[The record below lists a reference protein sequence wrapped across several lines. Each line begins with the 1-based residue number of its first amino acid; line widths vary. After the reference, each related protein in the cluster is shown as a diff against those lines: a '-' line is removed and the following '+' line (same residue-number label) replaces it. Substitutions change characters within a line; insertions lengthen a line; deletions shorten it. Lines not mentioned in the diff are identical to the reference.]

1 MKINILKINLLII
14 LILSSY
20 LTFSQSIRAK
30 AELDSSRILIGDQV
44 NYNIEVEYPAGL
56 QVKMTD
62 PVDSLAPSVEI
73 VEKQATDTVRESGG
87 INKIKRS
94 YLITS
99 FDSGAHMIPP
109 FVVTFLNN
117 GSIDS
122 IKTNSV
128 FLEVYNLPKIDSLIN
143 ALKAP
148 IDIKAPYKAP
158 IIFKEVAPLLM
169 GILLAAGLI
178 FLILYALKRRKEN
191 RPLFLIPQKPKEPA
205 HIIALRELDRIKEEK
220 VWQQGKTKQY
230 YSEVT
235 DVLREY
241 IMNRYGIPAMEQTSD
256 ETITSFTKQKYL
268 PDEKTFDNLK
278 RILFNAD
285 LVKFAKYEPL
295 PDENNLV
302 LVDSY
307 FFVNQTKIIE
317 IVEEKKTPETG
328 EGEEVNLKS

>member
-44 NYNIEVEYPAGL
+44 NYNIEGEYPAGL

>member
-317 IVEEKKTPETG
+317 IVEEKKITETG

>member
-1 MKINILKINLLII
+1 MKINIIKINLLLI
-14 LILSSY
+14 LILLSFA
-20 LTFSQSIRAK
+20 TFSQTIRAK

-44 NYNIEVEYPAGL
+44 HYNIEVEYPSGL
-56 QVKMTD
+56 TVKMAE

-73 VEKQATDTVRESGG
+73 LEKQVTDTVIESGG
-87 INKIKRS
+87 INRMKRS

-109 FVVTFLNN
+109 FVVTFMNK

-122 IKTNSV
+122 LKTNPV

-148 IDIKAPYKAP
+148 IDIKPPYKAP
-158 IIFKEVAPLLM
+158 IIFKEVAPLIM

-178 FLILYALKRRKEN
+178 FLIFYALKRRKEN

-205 HIIALRELDRIKEEK
+205 HIIALRELERIKEEK
-220 VWQQGKTKQY
+220 IWQQGKTKQY

-241 IMNRYGIPAMEQTSD
+241 ILNRYGIPAMEQTSD
-256 ETITSFTKQKYL
+256 ETITAFTKQKYL
-268 PDEKTFDNLK
+268 PDEKTFENLK

-317 IVEEKKTPETG
+317 IAEEKKTTDTE
-328 EGEEVNLKS
+328 EGKEVNFKS